1 MTQREM
7 IRQHLINHHSITP
20 LEALNLYGVY
30 RLSDVIFKLRK
41 ENDIATYNMEGTD
54 RWGHPTRYAK
64 YVWRGEK
71 DGIN

>member
-7 IRQHLINHHSITP
+7 IRKHLVEHHSITP
-20 LEALNLYGVY
+20 IEALNLYGVY

-41 ENDIATYNMEGTD
+41 QDRIATFNMEGAD

-64 YVWRGEK
+64 YVWEGEK
-71 DGIN
+71 DG